1 MKSAARWVW
10 NHKRLLVGTSVVAA
24 GAYAGYVAWQKKR
37 EFDALCEELL
47 GVQGGARPRTDETRA
62 KEHFDATQQEVNGV
76 VSRELTKVRQQLKRL
91 LDTEALTQELRS
103 GKKFE
108 QAQWNE
114 LKVMVW
120 TRLLSSVYALV
131 LLELK
136 LRIHINIVARHYL
149 HETSSAHHAAEA
161 GSGSGGDGGGGD
173 GGGSELNGSRASG
186 GSASGL
192 SRLTKLRFLS
202 TEPLC
207 TEGFEP
213 LVRSVRDAAAAELA
227 SVSLDQQLSVDQLEA
242 VVGRIRARLE
252 TDTPGSS
259 AAAATAA
266 TAAAAAT
273 PGAGGASGASGASGA
288 GASAV
293 RSFLVG
299 GLGAGGAVATGD
311 QLEALLDE
319 VREILQSEPY
329 RIVLA
334 DVLNASFEGLH
345 GLLRLKLEAGTATEG
360 AGALPASVPMA
371 KLIPRL
377 SKLLPTVTADDLGA
391 NPIAKAVAEV
401 STLGEFSWMVYTA
414 GPLFAGAQ

>member
-1 MKSAARWVW
+1 MQTAKSAARWVW
-10 NHKRLLVGTSVVAA
+10 NHKRLIVGTSVVAA

-47 GVQGGARPRTDETRA
+47 GVQGGARPRTDEARA
-62 KEHFDATQQEVNGV
+62 KEHFDATQHEVNGV
-76 VSRELTKVRQQLKRL
+76 VSREIPKLRQQLKRL

-103 GKKFE
+103 GKKFD

-149 HETSSAHHAAEA
+149 HETSSAQA
-161 GSGSGGDGGGGD
+161 GSSGGGD
-173 GGGSELNGSRASG
+173 GGSSSSGGELNGSRANG
-186 GSASGL
+186 GSGSGL

-227 SVSLDQQLSVDQLEA
+227 SVTLDQQLSVEQLETII
-242 VVGRIRARLE
+242 GRIRARLE
-252 TDTPGSS
+252 TDTPGGS
-259 AAAATAA
+259 AG
-266 TAAAAAT
+266 AAAAAAAAAS
-273 PGAGGASGASGASGA
+273 AGGDPSGA
-288 GASAV
+288 GVSAV
-293 RSFLVG
+293 RSFLLG
-299 GLGAGGAVATGD
+299 GLGAGGIVATGD

-334 DVLNASFEGLH
+334 DVLGAAYEALH
-345 GLLRLKLEAGTATEG
+345 SLLRLKLEAGTATEG
-360 AGALPASVPMA
+360 AGALPASVPVA

-377 SKLLPTVTADDLGA
+377 SKLLPTVTADEPGA
-391 NPIAKAVAEV
+391 NPISKAVAEV
-401 STLGEFSWMVYTA
+401 STLDEFSWMVYTA
-414 GPLFAGAQ
+414 GPLFARSH